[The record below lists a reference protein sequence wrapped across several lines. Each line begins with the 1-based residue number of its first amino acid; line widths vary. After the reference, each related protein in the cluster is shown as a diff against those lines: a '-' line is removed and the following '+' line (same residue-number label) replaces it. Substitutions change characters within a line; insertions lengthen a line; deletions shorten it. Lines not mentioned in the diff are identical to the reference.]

1 MCTVGFVIVTF
12 YLFDP
17 FSVSKIIRWKYWA
30 RYFDHENETVDRV
43 LTISE
48 LFTRPWSTCNNWICS
63 KLFSSVFYK
72 PSLCR
77 PIMAPPPSVSAHHV
91 IVDSG
96 GFISNAPIKDLAPNV
111 YCIQEVVNEIKDK
124 ATKQRL
130 QVIVTCQN

>member
-48 LFTRPWSTCNNWICS
+48 LLTQP
-63 KLFSSVFYK
+63 
-72 PSLCR
+72 
-77 PIMAPPPSVSAHHV
+77 
-91 IVDSG
+91 
-96 GFISNAPIKDLAPNV
+96 
-111 YCIQEVVNEIKDK
+111 
-124 ATKQRL
+124 
-130 QVIVTCQN
+130 